1 MSAERPA
8 SLILRSGPLGPCLRS
23 FVVACRERL
32 FIGGIA
38 IDTTEDGLR
47 AWMGK
52 HGVLAQAIYLVRSK
66 VTGLGRGFA
75 FADLHEAGATQ
86 RAMDLLRGHDLGG
99 RVPSLQNASDDGRA
113 AAG

>member
-1 MSAERPA
+1 MFARA
-8 SLILRSGPLGPCLRS
+8 
-23 FVVACRERL
+23 VRERL

-38 IDTTEDGLR
+38 FDTTEDGLR
-47 AWMGK
+47 TWMSE

-86 RAMDLLRGHDLGG
+86 RAMDLLRGHDLCR
-99 RVPSLQNASDDGRA
+99 RVPSLQDASDDGRA
-113 AAG
+113 NAGRGRPTG

>member
-1 MSAERPA
+1 MFAPA
-8 SLILRSGPLGPCLRS
+8 
-23 FVVACRERL
+23 VRERL

-38 IDTTEDGLR
+38 IDTTEEGLR
-47 AWMGK
+47 AWMSE

-75 FADLHEAGATQ
+75 FADLHEAGAAR
-86 RAMDLLRGHDLGG
+86 RAIDLLRGHDLGG
-99 RVPSLQNASDDGRA
+99 RVPSLQDASDDGRA